1 MDEKHLTAEDIEGF
15 IENELSA
22 PARASIDQHLT
33 GCARCRGRVARDQSI
48 DAALRAFPREQPPRD
63 LVSRINAL
71 GEWRAAEEHARR
83 ARLPL
88 ITLATLF
95 SVVLALWFGYQMLV
109 AFQENDALV
118 FFSLFTASPE
128 ILAAY
133 SSDALF
139 ALLESL
145 PLGEIILTFFATV
158 TVIVLAQQWVDT
170 AQPRVSWNRR

>member
-1 MDEKHLTAEDIEGF
+1 MDEKHLTAENVEQL

-22 PARASIDQHLT
+22 PARAAIDQHLT
-33 GCARCRGRVARDQSI
+33 QCAECRGRVVRGQGME
-48 DAALRAFPREQPPRD
+48 AALRALPREQPPRD
-63 LVSRINAL
+63 LVSRISAL
-71 GEWRAAEEHARR
+71 VEWRAAEARAAR

-128 ILAAY
+128 ILSAY

-139 ALLESL
+139 ALIESL
-145 PLGEIILTFFATV
+145 PLVEIVLTFFAMV
-158 TVIVLAQQWVDT
+158 TVIVLAQQWVD
-170 AQPRVSWNRR
+170 AVQPRVSLNRR